1 MGDCRFTDPEGD
13 PIFRAMSDF
22 GTSYDARDAAYDVI
36 VVGGGHAGCEAAAA
50 SARLGARTLLV
61 THKPSTIGEMSCNPA
76 IGGLGKGHLVREIDA
91 LDGVMGRVIDRAG
104 IQFRILNRRKGP
116 AVQGPRAQADRKL
129 YRRAMQET
137 LADQAGLD
145 IRAGGVEDLLLVG
158 DGGNRRVGG
167 VILADGATVRAS
179 RVVLTTGTFLRG
191 LIHIGEQKI
200 PAGRVGEA
208 PALGLSDTLEACGF
222 ALGRLKTGTPPRLDG
237 TTIDWRALEVQPG
250 DDPPVPFSTLT
261 DRIDTPQIDCHI
273 TYTSPAAH
281 DIIQANIHRAP
292 MYSGQI
298 EGTGPRYCPSIEDKV
313 VRFADKSRH
322 QIFLEPEG
330 LDDDTVYP
338 NGISTSL
345 PEDVQHTFL
354 AQIAG
359 LERARVIRPGYA
371 IEYDYVDPGEL
382 RPTLETRRLPGLYLA
397 GQINGTTGYEEAA
410 AQGLMAGL
418 NAARAAGGSDV
429 PFTLD
434 RADAYIGVMIDDL
447 ITRGTAEPYRMFT
460 SRAEYRLTLRAD
472 NADQRLTGAGIA
484 LGCVGAARAAA
495 FADKMAALDVARET
509 LSALTAKP
517 QELAAHGIK
526 VSQDGVP
533 RTALKLLAHTGEG
546 PDAGI
551 DTVLKVW
558 PETASIPSAVL
569 QQVAND
575 SLYAGYLD
583 RQQADIAAFRKDEAL
598 VLPDGLDYG
607 RIGGLSNE
615 MREKLGAARPAT
627 LGAASRI
634 PGVTPAALTAL
645 LRHVRRGEKAA

>member
-1 MGDCRFTDPEGD
+1 
-13 PIFRAMSDF
+13 
-22 GTSYDARDAAYDVI
+22 
-36 VVGGGHAGCEAAAA
+36 
-50 SARLGARTLLV
+50 
-61 THKPSTIGEMSCNPA
+61 
-76 IGGLGKGHLVREIDA
+76 
-91 LDGVMGRVIDRAG
+91 
-104 IQFRILNRRKGP
+104 
-116 AVQGPRAQADRKL
+116 
-129 YRRAMQET
+129 
-137 LADQAGLD
+137 
-145 IRAGGVEDLLLVG
+145 
-158 DGGNRRVGG
+158 
-167 VILADGATVRAS
+167 
-179 RVVLTTGTFLRG
+179 
-191 LIHIGEQKI
+191 
-200 PAGRVGEA
+200 
-208 PALGLSDTLEACGF
+208 
-222 ALGRLKTGTPPRLDG
+222 
-237 TTIDWRALEVQPG
+237 
-250 DDPPVPFSTLT
+250 
-261 DRIDTPQIDCHI
+261 
-273 TYTSPAAH
+273 
-281 DIIQANIHRAP
+281 
-292 MYSGQI
+292 
-298 EGTGPRYCPSIEDKV
+298 
-313 VRFADKSRH
+313 
-322 QIFLEPEG
+322 
-330 LDDDTVYP
+330 
-338 NGISTSL
+338 
-345 PEDVQHTFL
+345 
-354 AQIAG
+354 
-359 LERARVIRPGYA
+359 
-371 IEYDYVDPGEL
+371 
-382 RPTLETRRLPGLYLA
+382 
-397 GQINGTTGYEEAA
+397 
-410 AQGLMAGL
+410 MAGL

-645 LRHVRRGEKAA
+645 LRHVRRSEKAA

>member
-1 MGDCRFTDPEGD
+1 
-13 PIFRAMSDF
+13 MSES
-22 GTSYDARDAAYDVI
+22 GNSYDAIEGAYDVI

-61 THKPSTIGEMSCNPA
+61 THKASTIGEMSCNPA

-129 YRRAMQET
+129 YRLAMQET
-137 LADQAGLD
+137 LADQANLD
-145 IRAGGVEDLLLVG
+145 IRAGGVEDLLLDG
-158 DGGNRRVGG
+158 DGEGRRVAG
-167 VILADGATVRAS
+167 VILAGGAFVRAS

-237 TTIDWRALEVQPG
+237 KTIDWAALEVQPG

-261 DRIDTPQIDCHI
+261 DTITTPQIACHI
-273 TYTSPAAH
+273 TYTSPATHA
-281 DIIQANIHRAP
+281 IIQANIHRAP

-345 PEDVQHTFL
+345 PEDVQLAFL

-359 LERARVIRPGYA
+359 LEHARVIRPGYA
-371 IEYDYVDPGEL
+371 IEYDYVDPREL

-472 NADQRLTGAGIA
+472 NADQRLTGAGMA
-484 LGCVGAARAAA
+484 LGCVGSARAAA
-495 FADKMAALDVARET
+495 FAEKMAALDVARET

-517 QELAAHGIK
+517 QDLAAHGIK
-526 VSQDGVP
+526 VSQDGVA
-533 RTALKLLAHTGEG
+533 RTALKMLAHTGDG

-551 DTVLKVW
+551 DAVLKVW
-558 PETASIPSAVL
+558 PETASIAPAIL

-583 RQQADIAAFRKDEAL
+583 RQQADITAFRKDEAL
-598 VLPDGLDYG
+598 ILPDGLDYG
-607 RIGGLSNE
+607 LIGGLSNE
-615 MREKLGAARPAT
+615 MREKLGTARPAT

-645 LRHVRRGEKAA
+645 LRHVRRGAKAA

>member
-1 MGDCRFTDPEGD
+1 
-13 PIFRAMSDF
+13 MS
-22 GTSYDARDAAYDVI
+22 GTGNSETAYDVI

-61 THKPSTIGEMSCNPA
+61 THKTGTIGEMSCNPA

-91 LDGVMGRVIDRAG
+91 LDGIMGRVIDRAG
-104 IQFRILNRRKGP
+104 IQFRILNKRKGP

-129 YRRAMQET
+129 YRLAMQDV
-137 LADQAGLD
+137 LARQENLD
-145 IRAGGVEDLLLVG
+145 IRAGGVGDLVIEG
-158 DGGNRRVGG
+158 SGADRRVSG
-167 VILADGATVRAS
+167 VVLADGEIVRS
-179 RVVLTTGTFLRG
+179 GRVVLTTGTFLNG
-191 LIHIGEQKI
+191 LIHIGETKI

-208 PALGLSDTLEACGF
+208 PSLGLSETLAACGF

-237 TTIDWRALEVQPG
+237 KTIDWAALEVQPG

-261 DRIDTPQIDCHI
+261 ERITTPQIACHI
-273 TYTSPAAH
+273 TYTGPAAH
-281 DIIQANIHRAP
+281 AVIAANIHRAP

-313 VRFADKSRH
+313 VRFADKARH

-345 PEDVQHTFL
+345 PEDVQLAFL
-354 AQIAG
+354 ARIAG

-371 IEYDYVDPGEL
+371 IEYDYVDPREL
-382 RPTLETRRLPGLYLA
+382 RATLETRRVAGLYLA

-410 AQGLMAGL
+410 SQGLMAGL
-418 NAARAAGGSDV
+418 NAAKAAGGSDI

-434 RADAYIGVMIDDL
+434 RAEAYIGVMIDDL

-484 LGCVGAARAAA
+484 LGCVGAGRARAFAA
-495 FADKMAALDVARET
+495 KMAAIGVAHDT
-509 LSALTAKP
+509 LAGLTAKP
-517 QELAAHGIK
+517 QDLAAHGIK
-526 VSQDGVP
+526 VSRDGVP
-533 RTALKLLAHTGEG
+533 RTALKLLAHNGEG
-546 PDAGI
+546 PDAGR
-551 DTVLKVW
+551 DAVVRVW
-558 PETASIPSAVL
+558 PETAAIDPAIL
-569 QQVAND
+569 QQVAHD

-583 RQQADIAAFRKDEAL
+583 RQQADIAAFRKDESLA
-598 VLPDGLDYG
+598 LPDGLDYG
-607 RIGGLSNE
+607 AIGGLSNE
-615 MREKLGAARPAT
+615 MREKLGTARPET
-627 LGAASRI
+627 LGAAGRI

-645 LRHVRRGEKAA
+645 LRHVRRRESGTAGKAA

>member
-1 MGDCRFTDPEGD
+1 
-13 PIFRAMSDF
+13 MSDTENSDT
-22 GTSYDARDAAYDVI
+22 GNSYDVI

-61 THKPSTIGEMSCNPA
+61 THRVETIGEMSCNPA

-91 LDGVMGRVIDRAG
+91 LDGIMGRVIDRAG

-129 YRRAMQET
+129 YRLAMQDV
-137 LADQAGLD
+137 LAHQANLD
-145 IRAGGVEDLLLVG
+145 IRAGGVEDLVL
-158 DGGNRRVGG
+158 DGSDDGRRVAGVVLAGG
-167 VILADGATVRAS
+167 DTVRAP
-179 RVVLTTGTFLRG
+179 RVVLTTGTFLNG
-191 LIHIGEQKI
+191 LIHIGEKKI

-208 PALGLSDTLEACGF
+208 PALGLSDTLLSCGF

-237 TTIDWRALEVQPG
+237 KTIDWAALEVQPG
-250 DDPPVPFSTLT
+250 DDPLVPFSTLT
-261 DRIDTPQIDCHI
+261 DRIETPQIACHI

-281 DIIQANIHRAP
+281 DIITANIHRAP

-345 PEDVQHTFL
+345 PEDVQLAFL

-359 LERARVIRPGYA
+359 LEHARVIRPGYA
-371 IEYDYVDPGEL
+371 IEYDYVDPREL
-382 RPTLETRRLPGLYLA
+382 RATLETRRVAGLYLA

-418 NAARAAGGSDV
+418 NAARAAGGSAM

-434 RADAYIGVMIDDL
+434 RAEAYIGVMIDDL

-472 NADQRLTGAGIA
+472 NADQRLTPAGLA
-484 LGCVGAARAAA
+484 LGCVGSERADA
-495 FADKMAALDVARET
+495 FGAKMTAIDVAREKLT
-509 LSALTAKP
+509 GLTAKP
-517 QELAAHGIK
+517 GDLAVHDIK

-533 RTALKLLAHTGEG
+533 RSALKLLAQA
-546 PDAGI
+546 DAGI
-551 DTVLKVW
+551 PAVVKVW
-558 PETASIPSAVL
+558 PETASIAPAIL
-569 QQVAND
+569 QQVAHD

-598 VLPDGLDYG
+598 ALPEGLDYG
-607 RIGGLSNE
+607 AIGGLSNE
-615 MREKLGAARPAT
+615 MREKLGTARPET
-627 LGAASRI
+627 LGAAGRI

-645 LRHVRRGEKAA
+645 LRFVRRLPDKAA